1 MSVTVSVRV
10 PIEDAVE
17 WDPWL
22 TTELGVQAERLGLG
36 YDGGETH
43 GKFEVFDFTGD
54 AELVEQA
61 VATVLGEHGVRRAVT
76 RKGRK
81 VQVAAEAGRWVFS
94 YNPVDSAYARAM
106 QRLVREVSADPKL
119 VDWRE
124 ATGLR
129 KVGFQESHQ
138 PGRPVMFWDDQDEGE
153 MGLTHFTDLTIL
165 DEEPTK
171 AEAEEVARAHLQKVL
186 EAVAEQ
192 LGHPL
197 P

>member
-1 MSVTVSVRV
+1 MSVTVSVHV

-36 YDGGETH
+36 FDGGETY

-54 AELVEQA
+54 AEQVEQA
-61 VATVLGEHGVRRAVT
+61 VTTVLSEHGVRRAVT

-81 VQVAAEAGRWVFS
+81 ITVAAEVGRWVFS

-106 QRLVREVSADPKL
+106 QRLVREVSADPKM
-119 VDWRE
+119 VEWRE

-129 KVGFQESHQ
+129 KVGFLESHQ
-138 PGRPVMFWDDQDEGE
+138 PGRPVVLWDDQEEGE

-171 AEAEEVARAHLQKVL
+171 AEADEVASAHLREVL
-186 EAVAEQ
+186 EAVAEH
-192 LGHPL
+192 LGAPL